1 MLLNKGQILKVEKR
15 KFKEL
20 EVPELGGALRLA
32 SLSAGCG
39 MRLKEAS
46 KLELNERASA
56 VIMFSSC
63 IVDEK
68 GEAVFS
74 EDEALK
80 FVELISIETMNLLIH
95 QIFVLSG
102 RVTEKPKA
110 VANGVEAAPE
120 VPPENPSAAAPSS
133 SSPTA

>member
-1 MLLNKGQILKVEKR
+1 MLLNKSQILKVERR

-46 KLELNERASA
+46 KLELNERALS
-56 VIMFSSC
+56 VILFSSS

-68 GEAVFS
+68 GEAIFS
-74 EDEALK
+74 EDEATK
-80 FVELISIETMNLLIH
+80 FVELISIETMNLLVQEILA
-95 QIFVLSG
+95 LSG
-102 RVTEKPKA
+102 RGRTKLTA